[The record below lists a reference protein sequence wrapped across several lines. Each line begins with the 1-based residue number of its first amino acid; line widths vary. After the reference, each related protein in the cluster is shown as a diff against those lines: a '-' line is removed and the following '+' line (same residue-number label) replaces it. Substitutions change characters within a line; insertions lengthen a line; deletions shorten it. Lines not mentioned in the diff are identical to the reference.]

1 MVISAKKLTYKLVK
15 KVKNLYF
22 SMSPTKVIHLTLKSF
37 KFILYYAFTL
47 AIGLLF
53 FAYYTFVLYYY
64 DMVINN
70 GKIYEQEWIFL
81 SIILIQIFFRYVG
94 SKIGENTW
102 ILPGLQFRFAYYMF
116 LPVYYYIFGS
126 VLLSLVRPFENQNF
140 AISYYIAFCMAL
152 LVKLIEH

>member
-15 KVKNLYF
+15 KVKNIYF
-22 SMSPTKVIHLTLKSF
+22 SMSPTKVLNITLKSF
-37 KFILYYAFTL
+37 KFIFYYAFTL

-94 SKIGENTW
+94 SKIG
-102 ILPGLQFRFAYYMF
+102 
-116 LPVYYYIFGS
+116 
-126 VLLSLVRPFENQNF
+126 
-140 AISYYIAFCMAL
+140 
-152 LVKLIEH
+152 